1 MLEEILKFDTELFI
15 YLNNLGTSNYD
26 YIWVYLSEV
35 EANAIPYLFLFFFFF
50 YNNSSKVKLSEIFY
64 LLFFVFILIAISD
77 QTANLFKDSFQRLRP
92 CYNEIIQ
99 G

>member
-1 MLEEILKFDTELFI
+1 MLEEILKVDTELFI

-35 EANAIPYLFLFFFFF
+35 EANAIPYLFLF
-50 YNNSSKVKLSEIFY
+50 SIWSQAR
-64 LLFFVFILIAISD
+64 IL
-77 QTANLFKDSFQRLRP
+77 RLGAP
-92 CYNEIIQ
+92 

>member
-35 EANAIPYLFLFFFFF
+35 QANAIPYLFLFFFFF
-50 YNNSSKVKLSEIFY
+50 YNNSSKVKF
-64 LLFFVFILIAISD
+64 
-77 QTANLFKDSFQRLRP
+77 
-92 CYNEIIQ
+92 
-99 G
+99 